1 MNVKDCVLGAVVAA
15 AIFAGANAD
24 TPATAPTPMHATAAS
39 VQAPGFAVLRVGL
52 GQVLDIVGALAAF
65 AKQL

>member
-1 MNVKDCVLGAVVAA
+1 MNIKDCILGAVVAA

-24 TPATAPTPMHATAAS
+24 TPRAAPVHAPFANMP
-39 VQAPGFAVLRVGL
+39 APGIAALRVCVGR
-52 GQVLDIVGALAAF
+52 VLDVVGTVAAL

>member
-1 MNVKDCVLGAVVAA
+1 MNVKDCVIGAVVAA

-24 TPATAPTPMHATAAS
+24 TPTTQPTPLHATVVS
-39 VQAPGFAVLRVGL
+39 LQAPGFAVLRVGL
-52 GQVLDIVGALAAF
+52 GQVLDVVGMLAAF

>member
-1 MNVKDCVLGAVVAA
+1 MKIKDCVLGAVVAA

-24 TPATAPTPMHATAAS
+24 TTASSAPTRPMLAS
-39 VQAPGFAVLRVGL
+39 VRAPGIAALRVCV
-52 GQVLDIVGALAAF
+52 GQVLDVVGAVAAL